1 MYPLKADKLFVLN
14 LLFSFFHSDIQG
26 GTCLQIHVLLL
37 LADIHMNLNVMY
49 FFFQDVL
56 SLVSTL

>member
-14 LLFSFFHSDIQG
+14 FPFSFFHSDIRG
-26 GTCLQIHVLLL
+26 GTRLQIHVLLL

-49 FFFQDVL
+49 FFQDVL